1 MKKNL
6 KENKELDIV
15 VLTEK
20 IKLLFLGILL
30 QIFRKSKL
38 FLSNWKQLLVIIILG
53 VAIGYFS
60 NGKENVN
67 TKEASVLVK
76 INFDAGNYVYDAIAM
91 INQKINS
98 ADIDFFT
105 NDLKLNGDEKID
117 EVTISPVIDIKD
129 IRVNDIKANEIR
141 ALFENLEY
149 EDGFSVSEGFKP
161 DYDYHNIKIGVS
173 GNSSIETINKIID
186 YINNNSLFIEL
197 RERNFQR
204 ITTIVLDNE
213 ETIGQIDKLL
223 ENITLSARPI
233 FEWTEEGKRIATSD
247 DVLSLNNLKSQSSG
261 VYIDNK
267 DFKPTELIKTK
278 ITLQNENQELKK
290 ERLTAKDTLMVINNS
305 NILITD
311 NSLFSNKMVYYPILF
326 LFIYL
331 VAFSLV
337 SLYSYLEKLDRA
349 S

>member
-1 MKKNL
+1 MKNNL

-15 VLTEK
+15 VLLEK

-30 QIFRKSKL
+30 QFFRKSKL
-38 FLSNWKQLLVIIILG
+38 FLSAWKQLLVIIIFG
-53 VAIGYFS
+53 VVAGYFL
-60 NGKENVN
+60 NDKENDS
-67 TKEASVLVK
+67 TKEASALIK
-76 INFDAGNYVYDAIAM
+76 INFDAGNYVYNTIDL

-98 ADIDFFT
+98 KDTGFFS
-105 NDLKLNGDEKID
+105 NDMKLNSDEKID
-117 EVTISPVIDIKD
+117 EVSITPVIDIKD
-129 IRVNDIKANEIR
+129 IMVNDINANEIR

-161 DYDYHNIKIGVS
+161 DYDYHNLKISVS
-173 GNSSIETINKIID
+173 GNSSIETINKIIEF
-186 YINNNSLFIEL
+186 INNNPMFIEL

-204 ITTIVLDNE
+204 ITTILYDNE
-213 ETIGQIDKLL
+213 ETIKQIDKLL
-223 ENITLSARPI
+223 ENITLSALPNTTVPTDDEI
-233 FEWTEEGKRIATSD
+233 QWHGSKSAATAFK
-247 DVLSLNNLKSQSSG
+247 LESSG
-261 VYIDNK
+261 LYIDNK

-290 ERLTAKDTLMVINNS
+290 ERLTAKETVMIVDNS
-305 NILITD
+305 NVLITD

-326 LFIYL
+326 FFIYL
-331 VAFSLV
+331 IAFSLV

>member
-1 MKKNL
+1 MKNNL

-15 VLTEK
+15 VLLEK

-30 QIFRKSKL
+30 QFFRKSKL
-38 FLSNWKQLLVIIILG
+38 FLSAWKQLLVIIIFG
-53 VAIGYFS
+53 VVAGYFL
-60 NGKENVN
+60 NDKENDG
-67 TKEASVLVK
+67 TKEASALIK
-76 INFDAGNYVYDAIAM
+76 INFDAGNYVYNTIDL

-98 ADIDFFT
+98 EDTDFFS
-105 NDLKLNGDEKID
+105 NDLKLNSDEKID
-117 EVTISPVIDIKD
+117 EVSITPVIDIKD
-129 IRVNDIKANEIR
+129 IMVNDINANEIR

-161 DYDYHNIKIGVS
+161 DYDYHNLKISVS
-173 GNSSIETINKIID
+173 GNSSIETINKIIEF
-186 YINNNSLFIEL
+186 INNNPMFIEL

-204 ITTIVLDNE
+204 ITTILYDNE
-213 ETIGQIDKLL
+213 ETIKQIDKLL
-223 ENITLSARPI
+223 ENITLSALPNTTVPTDDEI
-233 FEWTEEGKRIATSD
+233 QWHGSKSAATAFK
-247 DVLSLNNLKSQSSG
+247 LESSG
-261 VYIDNK
+261 LYIDNK

-290 ERLTAKDTLMVINNS
+290 ERLTAKETVMIVDNS
-305 NILITD
+305 NVLITD

-326 LFIYL
+326 FFIYL
-331 VAFSLV
+331 IVFSLV

>member
-15 VLTEK
+15 VLIEK
-20 IKLLFLGILL
+20 IKLLFLGLL
-30 QIFRKSKL
+30 LLVFRKSKL
-38 FLSNWKQLLVIIILG
+38 FLSAWKQLLLIIIFG
-53 VAIGYFS
+53 VATGYFL
-60 NGKENVN
+60 NDKENVS

-76 INFDAGNYVYDAIAM
+76 INFDAGNYVYDAIEI

-129 IRVNDIKANEIR
+129 IMVNDIKANEIR

-161 DYDYHNIKIGVS
+161 DYDYHNIEIGIS
-173 GNSSIETINKIID
+173 GKSSIETINKVID
-186 YINNNSLFIEL
+186 YINNNPLFVEL
-197 RERNFQR
+197 RERNLQR
-204 ITTIVLDNE
+204 ITTILYDNE
-213 ETIGQIDKLL
+213 ETIKQIDKLL
-223 ENITLSARPI
+223 ENITLSALPNTTI
-233 FEWTEEGKRIATSD
+233 PTDDEIQWHGSKSTATAFK
-247 DVLSLNNLKSQSSG
+247 LESSG
-261 VYIDNK
+261 LYIDNK

-290 ERLTAKDTLMVINNS
+290 ERLTAKDTVMVINNS

>member
-1 MKKNL
+1 MKNNL

-15 VLTEK
+15 VLLEK

-30 QIFRKSKL
+30 QFFRKSKL
-38 FLSNWKQLLVIIILG
+38 FLSAWKQLLVIIIFG
-53 VAIGYFS
+53 VVAGYFL
-60 NGKENVN
+60 NDKENDS
-67 TKEASVLVK
+67 TKAASALIK
-76 INFDAGNYVYDAIAM
+76 INFDAGNYVYNTIDL

-98 ADIDFFT
+98 EDTDFFS
-105 NDLKLNGDEKID
+105 NDLKLNSDEKID
-117 EVTISPVIDIKD
+117 EVSITPVIDIKD
-129 IRVNDIKANEIR
+129 IMVNDINANEIR

-161 DYDYHNIKIGVS
+161 DYDYHNLKISVS
-173 GNSSIETINKIID
+173 GNSSIETINKIIEF
-186 YINNNSLFIEL
+186 INNNPMFIEL

-204 ITTIVLDNE
+204 ITTILYDNE
-213 ETIGQIDKLL
+213 ETIKQIDKLL
-223 ENITLSARPI
+223 ENITLSALPNTTVPTDDEI
-233 FEWTEEGKRIATSD
+233 QWHGSKSAATAFK
-247 DVLSLNNLKSQSSG
+247 LESSG
-261 VYIDNK
+261 LYIDNK

-290 ERLTAKDTLMVINNS
+290 ERLTAKETVMIVNNS
-305 NILITD
+305 NVLITD

-326 LFIYL
+326 FFIYL
-331 VAFSLV
+331 IAFSLV

>member
-1 MKKNL
+1 MKNNL

-15 VLTEK
+15 VLLEK

-30 QIFRKSKL
+30 QFFRKSKL
-38 FLSNWKQLLVIIILG
+38 FLSAWKQLLVIIIFG
-53 VAIGYFS
+53 VVAGYFL
-60 NGKENVN
+60 NDKENDS
-67 TKEASVLVK
+67 TKEASALIK
-76 INFDAGNYVYDAIAM
+76 INFDAGNYVYNTIDL

-98 ADIDFFT
+98 KDTDFFS
-105 NDLKLNGDEKID
+105 NDLKLNSDENIN
-117 EVTISPVIDIKD
+117 EVSITPVIDIKD
-129 IRVNDIKANEIR
+129 IMVNDINANEIR

-161 DYDYHNIKIGVS
+161 DYDYHNLKISVS
-173 GNSSIETINKIID
+173 GNSSIETINKIIEF
-186 YINNNSLFIEL
+186 INNNPMFIEL

-204 ITTIVLDNE
+204 ITTILYDNE
-213 ETIGQIDKLL
+213 ETIKQIDKLL
-223 ENITLSARPI
+223 ENITLSALPNTTVPTDDEI
-233 FEWTEEGKRIATSD
+233 QWHGSKSAATAFK
-247 DVLSLNNLKSQSSG
+247 LESSG
-261 VYIDNK
+261 LYIDNK

-290 ERLTAKDTLMVINNS
+290 ERLTAKETVMIVNNS
-305 NILITD
+305 NVLITD

-326 LFIYL
+326 FFIYL
-331 VAFSLV
+331 IAFSLV

>member
-1 MKKNL
+1 MKNNL

-15 VLTEK
+15 VLLEK

-30 QIFRKSKL
+30 QFFRKSKL
-38 FLSNWKQLLVIIILG
+38 FLSAWKQLLVIIIFG
-53 VAIGYFS
+53 VVAGYFL
-60 NGKENVN
+60 NDKENDS
-67 TKEASVLVK
+67 TKEASALIK
-76 INFDAGNYVYDAIAM
+76 INFDAGNYVYNTIDL

-98 ADIDFFT
+98 EDTDFFS
-105 NDLKLNGDEKID
+105 NDLKLNSDEKID
-117 EVTISPVIDIKD
+117 EVSITPVIDIKD
-129 IRVNDIKANEIR
+129 IMVNDINANEIR

-161 DYDYHNIKIGVS
+161 DYDYHNLKISVS
-173 GNSSIETINKIID
+173 GNSSIETINKIIEF
-186 YINNNSLFIEL
+186 INNNPMFIEL

-204 ITTIVLDNE
+204 ITTILYDNE
-213 ETIGQIDKLL
+213 ETIKQIDKLL
-223 ENITLSARPI
+223 ENITLSALPNTTVPTDDEI
-233 FEWTEEGKRIATSD
+233 QWHGSKSAATAFK
-247 DVLSLNNLKSQSSG
+247 LESSG
-261 VYIDNK
+261 LYIDNK

-290 ERLTAKDTLMVINNS
+290 ERLTAKETVMIVNNS
-305 NILITD
+305 NVLITD

-326 LFIYL
+326 FFIYL
-331 VAFSLV
+331 IAFSLV

>member
-1 MKKNL
+1 MKNNL

-15 VLTEK
+15 VLLEK

-30 QIFRKSKL
+30 QFFRKSKL
-38 FLSNWKQLLVIIILG
+38 FLSAWKQLLVIIIFG
-53 VAIGYFS
+53 VVAGYFL
-60 NGKENVN
+60 NDKENDS
-67 TKEASVLVK
+67 TKEASALIK
-76 INFDAGNYVYDAIAM
+76 INFDAGNYVYNTIDL

-98 ADIDFFT
+98 KDTDFFS
-105 NDLKLNGDEKID
+105 NDLKLNSDEKID
-117 EVTISPVIDIKD
+117 EVSITPVIDIKD
-129 IRVNDIKANEIR
+129 IMVNDINANEIR

-161 DYDYHNIKIGVS
+161 DYDYHNLKISVS
-173 GNSSIETINKIID
+173 GNSSIETINKIIEF
-186 YINNNSLFIEL
+186 INNNPMFIEL

-204 ITTIVLDNE
+204 ITTILYDNE
-213 ETIGQIDKLL
+213 ETIKQIDKLL
-223 ENITLSARPI
+223 ENITLSALPNTTVPTDDEI
-233 FEWTEEGKRIATSD
+233 QWHGSKSAATAFK
-247 DVLSLNNLKSQSSG
+247 LESSG
-261 VYIDNK
+261 LYIDNK

-290 ERLTAKDTLMVINNS
+290 ERLTAKETVMIVNNS
-305 NILITD
+305 NVLITD

-326 LFIYL
+326 FFIYL
-331 VAFSLV
+331 IAFSLV

>member
-1 MKKNL
+1 MKNNL

-15 VLTEK
+15 VLLEK

-30 QIFRKSKL
+30 QFFRKSKL
-38 FLSNWKQLLVIIILG
+38 FLSAWKQLLVIIIFG
-53 VAIGYFS
+53 VVAGYFL
-60 NGKENVN
+60 NDKENDS
-67 TKEASVLVK
+67 TKEASALIK
-76 INFDAGNYVYDAIAM
+76 INFDAGNYVYNTIDL

-98 ADIDFFT
+98 KDTGFFS
-105 NDLKLNGDEKID
+105 NDMKLNSDEKID
-117 EVTISPVIDIKD
+117 EVSITPVIDIKD
-129 IRVNDIKANEIR
+129 IMVNDINANEIR

-161 DYDYHNIKIGVS
+161 DYDYHNLKISVS
-173 GNSSIETINKIID
+173 GNSSIETINKIIEF
-186 YINNNSLFIEL
+186 INNNPMFIEL

-204 ITTIVLDNE
+204 ITTILYDNE
-213 ETIGQIDKLL
+213 ETIKQIDKLL
-223 ENITLSARPI
+223 ENITLSALPNTTVPTDDEI
-233 FEWTEEGKRIATSD
+233 QWHGSKSAATAFK
-247 DVLSLNNLKSQSSG
+247 LESSG
-261 VYIDNK
+261 LYIDNK

-290 ERLTAKDTLMVINNS
+290 ERLTAKETVMIVNNS
-305 NILITD
+305 NVLITD

-326 LFIYL
+326 FFIYL
-331 VAFSLV
+331 IAFSLV

>member
-1 MKKNL
+1 MKNNL

-15 VLTEK
+15 VLLEK

-30 QIFRKSKL
+30 QFFRKSKL
-38 FLSNWKQLLVIIILG
+38 FLSAWKQLLVIIIFG
-53 VAIGYFS
+53 VVAGYFL
-60 NGKENVN
+60 NDKENDS
-67 TKEASVLVK
+67 TKEASALIK
-76 INFDAGNYVYDAIAM
+76 INFDAGNYVYNTIDL

-98 ADIDFFT
+98 EDTDFFS
-105 NDLKLNGDEKID
+105 NDLKLNSDENIN
-117 EVTISPVIDIKD
+117 EVSITPVIDIKD
-129 IRVNDIKANEIR
+129 IMVNDINANEIR

-161 DYDYHNIKIGVS
+161 DYDYHNLKISVS
-173 GNSSIETINKIID
+173 GNSSIETINKIIEF
-186 YINNNSLFIEL
+186 INNNPMFIEL

-204 ITTIVLDNE
+204 ITTILYDNE
-213 ETIGQIDKLL
+213 ETIKQIDKLL
-223 ENITLSARPI
+223 ENITLSALPNTTVPTDDEI
-233 FEWTEEGKRIATSD
+233 QWHGSKSAATAFK
-247 DVLSLNNLKSQSSG
+247 LESSG
-261 VYIDNK
+261 LYIDNK

-290 ERLTAKDTLMVINNS
+290 ERLTAKETVMIVNNS
-305 NILITD
+305 NVLITD

-326 LFIYL
+326 FFIYL
-331 VAFSLV
+331 IAFSLV